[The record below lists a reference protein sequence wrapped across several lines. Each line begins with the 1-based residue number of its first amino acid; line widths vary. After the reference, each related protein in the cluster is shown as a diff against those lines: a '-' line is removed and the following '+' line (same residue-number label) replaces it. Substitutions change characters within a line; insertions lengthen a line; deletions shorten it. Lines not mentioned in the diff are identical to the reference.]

1 MKNDV
6 SIFETQKLIL
16 ECFKMGKK
24 EKVVEVKPPTDY
36 FKGVQV
42 DLKTVKT
49 AVLNLESTEVSVL
62 TKCASSIFN
71 FIVKGRVLT
80 HKNIEM
86 IF

>member
-1 MKNDV
+1 
-6 SIFETQKLIL
+6 
-16 ECFKMGKK
+16 MGKK

-36 FKGVQV
+36 FKGVQI

-71 FIVKGRVLT
+71 FIVKGRMF
-80 HKNIEM
+80 NIKHDRNN
-86 IF
+86 IYFDRSRS

>member
-1 MKNDV
+1 
-6 SIFETQKLIL
+6 
-16 ECFKMGKK
+16 MGKK
-24 EKVVEVKPPTDY
+24 EKVIEVKPPTDY

-71 FIVKGRVLT
+71 FIVKGRVKS
-80 HKNIEM
+80 HKYVTTYVR
-86 IF
+86 FCLHPSCVSLFFCFL

>member
-1 MKNDV
+1 
-6 SIFETQKLIL
+6 
-16 ECFKMGKK
+16 MGKK

-71 FIVKGRVLT
+71 FIVKGRAFT
-80 HKNIEM
+80 HKILKQYFK
-86 IF
+86 ILFRSRS

>member
-1 MKNDV
+1 
-6 SIFETQKLIL
+6 
-16 ECFKMGKK
+16 MGKK
-24 EKVVEVKPPTDY
+24 EKVIEVKPPTDY

-71 FIVKGRVLT
+71 FIVKGRVKS
-80 HKNIEM
+80 HKYQNNIF
-86 IF
+86 IRSRS

>member
-1 MKNDV
+1 
-6 SIFETQKLIL
+6 
-16 ECFKMGKK
+16 MGKK
-24 EKVVEVKPPTDY
+24 EKVIEVKPPTDY

-71 FIVKGRVLT
+71 FIVKGRV
-80 HKNIEM
+80 KSQKYQNNISKVSVCLWSFTSRKYEA
-86 IF
+86 